1 MDRVINLIRST
12 SSAQIIE
19 ADANQICFRGQAPRR
34 TFQIIREG
42 VDHFRVKET
51 TGFPTAGRSGEPSA
65 YSDRDIIT
73 EDQMIG
79 WVSARLNE
87 LRAT

>member
-1 MDRVINLIRST
+1 MDLVIRLIRST
-12 SSAQIIE
+12 SNVEITE
-19 ADANQICFRGQAPRR
+19 ADTNHVCFRGQSPRR

-42 VDHFRVKET
+42 VQRFRVKET
-51 TGFPTAGRSGEPSA
+51 TGWPTAGRISEPSA

-73 EDQMIG
+73 GDQMIG

>member
-12 SSAQIIE
+12 PCAEIVE
-19 ADANQICFRGQAPRR
+19 ADANRICFRGQSPRR

-51 TGFPTAGRSGEPSA
+51 TGWPTAGRGGEPSA
-65 YSDRDIIT
+65 YSDRDIH
-73 EDQMIG
+73 
-79 WVSARLNE
+79 
-87 LRAT
+87 

>member
-1 MDRVINLIRST
+1 MDRVISFIRAT
-12 SSAQIIE
+12 SNAETVE
-19 ADANQICFRGQAPRR
+19 ADANHVCFRAQSPRR
-34 TFQIIREG
+34 TFQISREG
-42 VDHFRVKET
+42 VRRFRVKET
-51 TGFPTAGRSGEPSA
+51 TGWPTAGRSNEPSP

-79 WVSARLNE
+79 WLSARLNE